1 MGDLPRAALDFSM
14 ELHAPGDLNRDTERA
29 DALITVLARPP
40 DRAGGGVGSTPP
52 AAEILIMD
60 RSLSMSGP
68 GRLDEAKR
76 AVCAAIDTLRD
87 GTLFAVVAGD
97 HEATVVHPPDGRR
110 PLPADEARRREA
122 KAAVHTVRAQGGT
135 RIGSWLECAR
145 RLFETAAVDG
155 VRHAV
160 LYTDGKDE
168 HETREQLD
176 AVLDSCADRFVC
188 DVRGLGGDWEYREL
202 HRVAQALHGSS
213 RAVIDIADLT
223 ADFRALMDEARRV
236 VVPRVYLGLRFS
248 ELFTLDRVR
257 QTAPVEA
264 DLTGLRQPYEEGIH
278 IPLGAWSPGLRQYQ
292 LTLRLDPGRV
302 PFDTDL
308 RAAWIT
314 LHAEQGGAPG
324 RVELLP
330 TVPMNVRRRSVPAG
344 PATASPELTRVE
356 RIRALGTAMRACT
369 DAYASGDFGRADQEL
384 RAALDL
390 AGELGQ
396 TRKAAEL
403 RAVAERG
410 ADGRMILRR
419 TVTRAQMQR
428 LALDSTRTGVPT
440 GTPPGTPSDAASG
453 PPPVDEV
460 AGGPADG
467 PARCPHCMAALPT
480 RRARFCE
487 ACGRGVD
494 SGSGA

>member
-1 MGDLPRAALDFSM
+1 MGDLPRAALDFTM
-14 ELHAPGDLNRDTERA
+14 ELHAPGDLSRDAERA
-29 DALITVLARPP
+29 DALITVHARGP
-40 DRAGGGVGSTPP
+40 D
-52 AAEILIMD
+52 AAEPGAGSAPTTAEVLIMD

-97 HEATVVHPPDGRR
+97 HEARVVHPPDGRR
-110 PLPADEARRREA
+110 PHPADEARRREA
-122 KAAVHTVRAQGGT
+122 KAAVRAVRAQGGT

-145 RLFETAAVDG
+145 RLFDAAAVDG

-176 AVLDSCADRFVC
+176 AVLDSCTDRFVC

-213 RAVIDIADLT
+213 AAVLDITDLT
-223 ADFRALMDEARRV
+223 ADFQDLMGEARRV

-264 DLTGLRQPYEEGIH
+264 DLTGQQQPYEEGFH

-292 LTLRLDPGRV
+292 VTLRLDPARV
-302 PFDTDL
+302 PLDTDL

-314 LHAEQGGAPG
+314 LHAERTGSAG
-324 RVELLP
+324 RVALMP
-330 TVPMNVRRRSVPAG
+330 TVPMDVRRRSIPAG
-344 PATASPELTRVE
+344 PATGSPELTRVE
-356 RIRALGTAMRACT
+356 RIRALGMAMRACT
-369 DAYASGDFGRADQEL
+369 DAHASGDLGRADREL
-384 RAALDL
+384 RTALDL
-390 AGELGQ
+390 ADELGQ
-396 TRKAAEL
+396 TQKAAEL
-403 RAVAERG
+403 RAVAERN
-410 ADGRMILRR
+410 ADGRMVLRR
-419 TVTRAQMQR
+419 TVTRAEMQR

-440 GTPPGTPSDAASG
+440 GVPRGVLSDADPGAA
-453 PPPVDEV
+453 PVDSV
-460 AGGPADG
+460 AAGPADG
-467 PARCPHCMAALPT
+467 PAHCPHCRAALPT

-487 ACGRGVD
+487 ACGRSLD